1 MNILAGAFMVMDI
14 RMQIEI
20 NVNTERLLF
29 QVGSE

>member
-1 MNILAGAFMVMDI
+1 MIVLAGAFMVMDI

-29 QVGSE
+29 QVGPE